1 MSDQTIEFHM
11 RANRVRRVV
20 HVHLHGS
27 RGKLSGIVVDL
38 SRTGALLTVRGQQ
51 WEVGDDETD
60 FSTINLL
67 VAEQFGDGMEIEF
80 VEAGRTVRADAVRLT
95 EAEVNG
101 TRMICLGCR
110 FKSELTTDA
119 VGAIIHDSTPIHGPG
134 ATATPG
140 EPPKVKRKVVVGVGQ
155 GVGKTTETVTTE
167 TVTSGTP
174 TGIPLRPDGFADT
187 IHDLL
192 RIMVERESSDL
203 HVRGNSLVRLRTM
216 GELRPISRR
225 VVTPD
230 EADRFVR
237 ELLTKE
243 EYERFEHDWDLD
255 FGYSAEGIGRFRVN
269 ALRARGEMGLAIR
282 RIPDVVPSIEDLGL
296 SPVLRNIADSRKGLV
311 LVTGPTGSG
320 KSTTVAAMLRHINEK
335 HHCHIVT
342 MEDPIEYVHHE
353 ELAQI
358 TQREVG
364 RDVRGFSDALRRAMR
379 QDPDVLL
386 VGEMRDLETIALA
399 VTAAETGH
407 LVFGTLHTTGA
418 TTTIER
424 IIDVFPAGQ
433 QPQIRIQLA
442 SSLNAICSQIL
453 IPQQRGNGLCVA
465 QEILVATRGV
475 RALIREGKGQQL
487 ANAMQ
492 TGGKSGMQTLEDSL
506 NILVKAGIIDRRT
519 AMARANTAA
528 QIVG

>member
-1 MSDQTIEFHM
+1 MSEQTIEFHM
-11 RANRVRRVV
+11 RANRVRRVI
-20 HVHLHGS
+20 HAHLHGS

-38 SRTGALLTVRGQQ
+38 SRTGALLTVRGEQ
-51 WEVGDDETD
+51 WEIGDDETD
-60 FSTINLL
+60 FSTVNLL
-67 VAEQFGDGMEIEF
+67 VAEQFGDGVKIEF
-80 VEAGRTVRADAVRLT
+80 IEAGRTISADAVRLT

-101 TRMICLGCR
+101 KRMICLGCR
-110 FKSELTTDA
+110 FKTELTTDA

-140 EPPKVKRKVVVGVGQ
+140 EPPKVKRKVIVGVGK
-155 GVGKTTETVTTE
+155 GEAEPRAVVTD
-167 TVTSGTP
+167 
-174 TGIPLRPDGFADT
+174 TGIPLRPDGFADS

-225 VVTPD
+225 LVKPD
-230 EADRFVR
+230 EADKFVR

-269 ALRARGEMGLAIR
+269 ALRARGEVGLAIR

-379 QDPDVLL
+379 QDPDVLM

-407 LVFGTLHTTGA
+407 LVLGTLHTTGA

-424 IIDVFPAGQ
+424 IIDVFPAVQ

-453 IPQQRGNGLCVA
+453 IPEQRGNGLCVA

-506 NILVKAGIIDRRT
+506 NILVKAGVIDRRT